1 MSEDKKIEG
10 DGGYIDTDPKTEV
23 EEINDLW
30 DSATLLVNELGYDFD
45 QVVSHL
51 GIPAERMREII
62 NIKMN
67 QRSDTISKAY
77 DAGAITEEQYEQEI
91 EKTSKLHKALKENG

>member
-1 MSEDKKIEG
+1 MADEKVTG
-10 DGGYIDTDPKTEV
+10 DGAYIDTDPKNEK

-30 DSATLLVNELGYDFD
+30 DSAKLLVNKLGYDFD

-51 GIPAERMREII
+51 GVPAERLREVI

-91 EKTSKLHKALKENG
+91 EKTSKLHKALRENE